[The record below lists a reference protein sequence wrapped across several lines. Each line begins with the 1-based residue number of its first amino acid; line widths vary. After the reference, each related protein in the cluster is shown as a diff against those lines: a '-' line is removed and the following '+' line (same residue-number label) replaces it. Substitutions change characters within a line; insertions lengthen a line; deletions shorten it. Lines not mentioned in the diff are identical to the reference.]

1 MKLITWNINS
11 VRIRLQQLSEI
22 ISEFDPDI
30 ICLQETKCEDDK
42 FPLKE
47 IQELGFKYVAIN
59 GQPSYNG
66 VAILSKKKFDNIVR
80 HDFCYKSDS
89 RHISAEFLI
98 KSLDKKLTIHNFYVP
113 AGGDEP
119 DPEINPKFHHKLQ
132 FLDEMFG
139 YIRDVLND
147 NNYHIFVGDMNIA
160 PHVNDVWSHNQLLN
174 VVSHTL
180 IERKKLMEIINNNNL
195 CDVMRYFAHE
205 EEKVYSWWS
214 YRNHDWRKSNRGR
227 RLDHIWLSN
236 NLIKNYKSHS
246 IFSDARDFE
255 RPSDHVPVLVEL

>member
-1 MKLITWNINS
+1 LKLITWNINS
-11 VRIRLQQLSEI
+11 VRIRLDQLNEVI
-22 ISEFDPDI
+22 DELEPDV
-30 ICLQETKCEDDK
+30 ICLQETKCEDNK

-66 VAILSKKKFDNIVR
+66 VAILSRKKFDNIVK

-89 RHISAEFLI
+89 RHISAEFSI

-119 DPEINPKFHHKLQ
+119 DPEINPKFEHKLQ
-132 FLDEMFG
+132 FLDEMSY
-139 YIRDVLND
+139 YIRDVLRD
-147 NNYHIFVGDMNIA
+147 NNHHIFVGDMNIA
-160 PHVNDVWSHNQLLN
+160 PHVHDVWSHNQLLN
-174 VVSHTL
+174 VVSHTE
-180 IERKKLMEIINNNNL
+180 IERKKLIKIINNNSL
-195 CDVMRYFAHE
+195 CDIMRHFVHE

-214 YRNHDWRKSNRGR
+214 YRNRDWRKSNRGR

-236 NLIKNYKSHS
+236 GLVKNYINHT
-246 IFSDARDFE
+246 IFFDARDFE
-255 RPSDHVPVLVEL
+255 RPSDHVPIIVQF